1 MRKRLLALLRAVP
14 LVVGGLI
21 IGLAAS
27 PSWATLTPRI
37 PEPTSLGIL
46 AAGIA
51 GALIVIRLR
60 RRR

>member
-46 AAGIA
+46 AAEIA

>member
-1 MRKRLLALLRAVP
+1 MKKRIIAVLRALP

-21 IGLAAS
+21 IGLTAT

-37 PEPTSLGIL
+37 PEPSSLGIL
-46 AAGIA
+46 AAGLA